1 MALLNDILNRYLG
14 GGAASG
20 TLADDFSHV
29 AQNVPPDA
37 LSKGIGAAFGSSATP
52 DVGQMV
58 AQMFENATPEQRA
71 ALLNHLIGAL
81 GPKAGAVLGGLLGQS
96 GGQVGANTTVTPD
109 QASQVDPQQVQDAVT
124 RAQQH
129 NPSIVDGLSDFYAQH
144 SGLVKTL
151 GGAALTIALARIS
164 QHMKGG

>member
-14 GGAASG
+14 GTAA
-20 TLADDFSHV
+20 TATTADDFSHV
-29 AQNVPPDA
+29 AQNVPPDV

-71 ALLNHLIGAL
+71 ALLNHLAGAL
-81 GPKAGAVLGGLLGQS
+81 GPNAGSILGGLLGQGS
-96 GGQVGANTTVTPD
+96 AATGVTPG
-109 QASQVDPQQVQDAVT
+109 QAAQVDPQQVQDAVT

-151 GGAALTIALARIS
+151 GGAALTIALAKIS
-164 QHMKGG
+164 QHMKG

>member
-14 GGAASG
+14 AATGAG
-20 TLADDFSHV
+20 TAADDFSHV
-29 AQNVPPDA
+29 AQNVPPDV

-81 GPKAGAVLGGLLGQS
+81 GPNAGAVLGGLFGQ
-96 GGQVGANTTVTPD
+96 GGAVGANTTITPG

-129 NPSIVDGLSDFYAQH
+129 NPGIVDSLSDFYAQH
-144 SGLVKTL
+144 SSLVKTL
-151 GGAALTIALARIS
+151 GGAALTIALAKIS

>member
-14 GGAASG
+14 GGAGSG
-20 TLADDFSHV
+20 TLAEDFSHV
-29 AQNVPPDA
+29 AQNVPPDV

-52 DVGQMV
+52 EVGQMV

-81 GPKAGAVLGGLLGQS
+81 GPNAGAVLGGLLGQ
-96 GGQVGANTTVTPD
+96 GAAVGANTTVTPG

-151 GGAALTIALARIS
+151 GGAALTIALAKIS

>member
-14 GGAASG
+14 GGAAGSG
-20 TLADDFSHV
+20 TLAEDFNHV
-29 AQNVPPDA
+29 AQNVPPDV

-71 ALLNHLIGAL
+71 ALLNHLVSAL
-81 GPKAGAVLGGLLGQS
+81 GPNAGTVLGGLLGQ
-96 GGQVGANTTVTPD
+96 GAAAAPITPG

-129 NPSIVDGLSDFYAQH
+129 NPGIVDGLSDFYAQH

-151 GGAALTIALARIS
+151 GGAALTIALAKIS

>member
-14 GGAASG
+14 GTAGSG
-20 TLADDFSHV
+20 TLAEDFNHV
-29 AQNVPPDA
+29 AQNVPPDV

-71 ALLNHLIGAL
+71 ALLNHLVGAL
-81 GPKAGAVLGGLLGQS
+81 GPNAGAVLGGLLGQ
-96 GGQVGANTTVTPD
+96 GATTAPITPS

-124 RAQQH
+124 QAQQH

-151 GGAALTIALARIS
+151 GGAALTIALAKIS